1 MSIAASV
8 VNLGET
14 ELQSGVVL
22 PNLKISHAT
31 FGTLNAARSNAI
43 LMPTFYGGKHTDYE
57 AMIGS
62 DKALDPSR
70 YFIIAVDMMCNG
82 LSSSPSNSDAPFSGA
97 DFPKITHWDNV
108 HAQQKML
115 EQEYGIESLA
125 LVTGFS
131 MGGQQANHWAAI
143 FPGRV
148 ERMISW
154 CGSAAT
160 APHNWVFLEGVKAGL
175 LADPIFANGAYTAS
189 PEAGI
194 RAFARIWAGWGPSQ
208 AFYRHKL
215 HQQLG
220 QETAADHMQEF
231 WEPNFLAFDAN
242 DLLGMM
248 HTWQVAD
255 IADNDIYEGDFEA
268 ACKAI
273 TAKTILMP
281 CKTDLYFPVADNE
294 IQASLMSNVELRP
307 IPSDWG
313 HIAGAPGLNPVDSAF
328 IDNAHRELLAS

>member
-1 MSIAASV
+1 MSMSASV
-8 VNLGET
+8 VSIGDI
-14 ELQSGVVL
+14 ELQSGVVF
-22 PNLKISHAT
+22 PDLKISHST

-43 LMPTFYGGKHTDYE
+43 LLPTFYGGKHSDYE
-57 AMIGS
+57 PMIGA
-62 DKALDPSR
+62 DKALDPSK
-70 YFIIAVDMMCNG
+70 YFIIVVDMMCNG
-82 LSSSPSNSDAPFSGA
+82 LSSSPSNSAPPFSGA
-97 DFPKITHWDNV
+97 NFPKITHWDNV

-115 EQEYGIESLA
+115 EQEYGIDSLS
-125 LVTGFS
+125 LVSGFS

-143 FPGRV
+143 FPDRV

-154 CGSAAT
+154 CGSAVT
-160 APHNWVFLEGVKAGL
+160 SPHNWVFLEGVKAGL
-175 LADPIFANGAYTAS
+175 LADPKFAGGAYEDP
-189 PEAGI
+189 PEVGI

-208 AFYRHKL
+208 AFYRNKL
-215 HQQLG
+215 HVDLG
-220 QETAADHMQEF
+220 QATAADHISEF

-248 HTWQVAD
+248 HTWQVAN
-255 IADNDIYEGDFEA
+255 IADNKIYNGDFEA

-273 TAKTILMP
+273 QAKTILMP

-294 IQASLMSNVELRP
+294 IQASLMSNTELRP

-313 HIAGAPGLNPVDSAF
+313 HIAGAPGLNSVDSAF